1 MAAPAYANTGTPDY
15 DEGAVTLAPGKPSST
30 ASGDLLLMVVNLWEW
45 GVFGVSPSVTSAPS
59 GWTAITNVTQAA
71 GDGFNWVRQYAYY
84 RIADGSEGST
94 FSVGVSCSGGSAYVH
109 RYTGASGVDV
119 SASWS
124 GGAWTLSR
132 RLTSVTT
139 TGSDRLVVG
148 AFFSFA
154 GENDSPAPSGWT
166 KDYSEGGADD
176 TGFVWS
182 KTAASAGA
190 TGNTDFDE
198 TDNYTLRVGITVAL
212 KGPLTLAP
220 AGSITG
226 TGAARRSAS
235 KTAIGSTSPAAAVR
249 RGVTAARTGSI
260 SAAGALAR
268 TVAKRTTG
276 TLTATGSL
284 AAIRSFLR
292 SYTGTVTPTGAST
305 RSTAKRVTG
314 SATASGALTA
324 VRTYLRSFAGSTTG
338 ASMLSRVDAK
348 ATAGAVAASG
358 AAARS
363 TGKRASGAI
372 SVSGALS
379 AVRSFVR
386 SYAGSVTG
394 SGTSARSTGKGL
406 AGTVSATGALTAIRS
421 FLRSYTSTV
430 VATSTLRRTIGK
442 TAPSSITPTGSA
454 RRSTAIAPHGT
465 ISPSGLIRRNAARLL
480 VGAITSAATVA
491 RAVAKRVGSGI
502 TPASTLTNVPSS
514 GAARPGRATR
524 NYRAATATAGEP
536 VAATAAAGVRG
547 PTVTYTYLVKD

>member
-15 DEGAVTLAPGKPSST
+15 DEGAVTLTPGKPSST

-59 GWTAITNVTQAA
+59 GWTAITNSTQAA
-71 GDGFNWVRQYAYY
+71 GDGYNWVRQYAYY

-166 KDYSEGGADD
+166 KDYSEGITDD
-176 TGFVWS
+176 SGFVWS

-190 TGNTDFDE
+190 TGNTDFNE
-198 TDNYTLRVGITVAL
+198 TDNYTLRVGITIAL
-212 KGPLTLAP
+212 KGPITLAP
-220 AGSITG
+220 TGSITG
-226 TGAARRSAS
+226 TGAARRAAS
-235 KTAIGSTSPAAAVR
+235 KAAASSTAPAAGVR
-249 RGVTAARTGSI
+249 RGVAAMRSGGVSPTA
-260 SAAGALAR
+260 ALAR
-268 TVAKRTTG
+268 STSKRATG
-276 TLTATGSL
+276 AVTATGSL

-324 VRTYLRSFAGSTTG
+324 VRTYLRSI
-338 ASMLSRVDAK
+338 
-348 ATAGAVAASG
+348 AGAVAASG
-358 AAARS
+358 GVSRGIAKRATSTVAATGALAAA
-363 TGKRASGAI
+363 
-372 SVSGALS
+372 
-379 AVRSFVR
+379 RSFVR
-386 SYAGSVTG
+386 SYTGSVTG
-394 SGTSARSTGKGL
+394 SGTSARATSKVSTGTIATTGVLVAIRTILRSFSAAVTPGGALARTQAKHT
-406 AGTVSATGALTAIRS
+406 AGTV
-421 FLRSYTSTV
+421 
-430 VATSTLRRTIGK
+430 
-442 TAPSSITPTGSA
+442 TPTGGTG
-454 RRSTAIAPHGT
+454 RSTAIAPHGT
-465 ISPSGLIRRNAARLL
+465 ISPAGLIRRNTGRVL
-480 VGAITSAATVA
+480 VGVITAAATVA
-491 RAVAKRVGSGI
+491 RAAAKRLGSGI
-502 TPASTLTNVPSS
+502 TPSSTLANVPTS
-514 GAARPGRATR
+514 GADRYGRAAR
-524 NYRAATATAGEP
+524 SYRSAAATAGEP
-536 VAATAAAGVRG
+536 VAAAANGAVRG
-547 PTVTYTYLVKD
+547 PTVTYTYLVED